1 LAPPDSTR
9 SRSDLPI
16 GYSYT
21 VPNSTILVIE
31 DDPDIRGLVVA
42 LVERAGMR
50 PREAADGRA
59 GVRAFFEERP
69 DLVVLDIGLP
79 ELDGWQV
86 LERVRDLSE
95 VPVLLLTAEGEQA
108 QKVRGLE
115 AGADDYVTK
124 PFGREELVA
133 RIHALLR
140 RRGRGGGEE
149 ETLEDGTVTLDGAGR
164 RVEVEGREVALTPTE
179 FKLLAF
185 LMRNRN
191 QVVSQVQL
199 LEEVWGNA
207 DADSQQVRLYVSYL
221 RRKLNEAGVDPIET
235 VRGFGYR
242 YRIAHPSRPGAA

>member
-1 LAPPDSTR
+1 VSIA
-9 SRSDLPI
+9 
-16 GYSYT
+16 
-21 VPNSTILVIE
+21 TILVIE

-50 PREAADGRA
+50 AREAADGRA

-69 DLVVLDIGLP
+69 DLVVLDVGLP
-79 ELDGWQV
+79 ELDGWEV
-86 LERVRDLSE
+86 LGRIRDLSE
-95 VPVLLLTAEGEQA
+95 TPVLMLSAEGEQV

-115 AGADDYVTK
+115 GGADDYVTK

-140 RRGRGGGEE
+140 RRGSGGAGDEE
-149 ETLEDGTVTLDGAGR
+149 DETLEDGTVTLDGAGR
-164 RVEVEGREVALTPTE
+164 RVEVDGKEVELTPTE
-179 FKLLAF
+179 FRLLAF

-191 QVVSQVQL
+191 QVVSQLQL

-207 DADSQQVRLYVSYL
+207 DADPHQVRLYVSYL

-242 YRIAHPSRPGAA
+242 YRIAHPSRPGTA

>member
-1 LAPPDSTR
+1 M
-9 SRSDLPI
+9 SDA
-16 GYSYT
+16 
-21 VPNSTILVIE
+21 TILVIE

-42 LVERAGMR
+42 LVERAGMKA
-50 PREAADGRA
+50 REAGDGRA
-59 GVRAFFEERP
+59 GIRAFFEQRP

-86 LERVRDLSE
+86 LGRIRDLSE
-95 VPVLLLTAEGEQA
+95 TPVLMLTAEAEQV

-115 AGADDYVTK
+115 DGADDYVTK

-133 RIHALLR
+133 RINALLR
-140 RRGRGGGEE
+140 RGARGGGSEE

-164 RVEVEGREVALTPTE
+164 RVEVDGKEVVLTPTE
-179 FKLLAF
+179 FRLLAF

-191 QVVSQVQL
+191 QVVSQMQL

-207 DADSQQVRLYVSYL
+207 DADPHQVRLYVSYL
-221 RRKLNEAGVDPIET
+221 RRKLNEAGADPIET

-242 YRIAHPSRPGAA
+242 YRIPHSSRPGTA

>member
-1 LAPPDSTR
+1 MSNA
-9 SRSDLPI
+9 
-16 GYSYT
+16 
-21 VPNSTILVIE
+21 TILVIE

-42 LVERAGMR
+42 LVKRAGMR
-50 PREAADGRA
+50 AREAADGRA
-59 GVRAFFEERP
+59 GVRAFFDERP

-86 LERVRDLSE
+86 LARIRDLSE
-95 VPVLLLTAEGEQA
+95 VPVLMLTAEGEQV

-115 AGADDYVTK
+115 GGADDYVTK

-133 RIHALLR
+133 RINALLR
-140 RRGRGGGEE
+140 RRTRAGDEGEE
-149 ETLEDGTVTLDGAGR
+149 VLEDGTVTLDGAGR
-164 RVEVEGREVALTPTE
+164 RVEVDGRELALTPTE
-179 FKLLAF
+179 FRLLAF

-191 QVVSQVQL
+191 QVVSQLQL

-207 DADSQQVRLYVSYL
+207 DADPHQVRLYVSYL

-242 YRIAHPSRPGAA
+242 YRVAHPSNSGTV

>member
-1 LAPPDSTR
+1 MS
-9 SRSDLPI
+9 S
-16 GYSYT
+16 
-21 VPNSTILVIE
+21 STILVIE

-50 PREAADGRA
+50 ASEAADGRA
-59 GVRAFFEERP
+59 GVRAFFEQRP

-86 LERVRDLSE
+86 LARIRDLSE
-95 VPVLLLTAEGEQA
+95 VPVLMLTAEGEQV

-115 AGADDYVTK
+115 DGADDYVTK

-133 RIHALLR
+133 RINALLR
-140 RRGRGGGEE
+140 RSSRSADDGEE
-149 ETLEDGTVTLDGAGR
+149 VLEDGTVTLDGAGR
-164 RVEVEGREVALTPTE
+164 RVEVDGKEVALTPTE
-179 FKLLAF
+179 FRLLAF

-191 QVVSQVQL
+191 QVVSQLQL

-207 DADSQQVRLYVSYL
+207 DADPHQVRLYVSYL
-221 RRKLNEAGVDPIET
+221 RRKLNDAGVDPIET

-242 YRIAHPSRPGAA
+242 YRLPHSSSPGTA

>member
-1 LAPPDSTR
+1 VGQP
-9 SRSDLPI
+9 
-16 GYSYT
+16 
-21 VPNSTILVIE
+21 TILVI
-31 DDPDIRGLVVA
+31 DDERDIRGLVVA
-42 LVERAGMR
+42 LIERAGMR
-50 PREAADGRA
+50 AREAADGRA

-86 LERVRDLSE
+86 LERIRDLSE
-95 VPVLLLTAEGEQA
+95 VPVLMLTAEGEQV

-115 AGADDYVTK
+115 EGADDYVTK
-124 PFGREELVA
+124 PFGPEELVA

-140 RRGRGGGEE
+140 RRGGDANSEE
-149 ETLEDGTVTLDGAGR
+149 EAFDDGAVTLDGANR
-164 RVEVEGREVALTPTE
+164 RAAVDGRELALTPTE
-179 FKLLAF
+179 FRLLAF

-191 QVVSQVQL
+191 QVVSQLQL

-207 DADSQQVRLYVSYL
+207 NADPQQVRLYVSYL

-242 YRIAHPSRPGAA
+242 YRLEHPSSPGTA

>member
-1 LAPPDSTR
+1 MSNA
-9 SRSDLPI
+9 
-16 GYSYT
+16 
-21 VPNSTILVIE
+21 TILVIE

-42 LVERAGMR
+42 LVKRAGMR
-50 PREAADGRA
+50 AREAADGRA
-59 GVRAFFEERP
+59 GVRAFFEQRP

-86 LERVRDLSE
+86 LERIRDLSE
-95 VPVLLLTAEGEQA
+95 VPVLMLTAEGEQA

-115 AGADDYVTK
+115 GGADDYVTK

-133 RIHALLR
+133 RINALLR
-140 RRGRGGGEE
+140 RRTRAGGEGE
-149 ETLEDGTVTLDGAGR
+149 EVLEDGTVTLDGAGR
-164 RVEVEGREVALTPTE
+164 RVEVDGKELALTPTE
-179 FKLLAF
+179 FRLLAF

-191 QVVSQVQL
+191 QVVSQLQL

-207 DADSQQVRLYVSYL
+207 DADPHQVRLYVSYL

-242 YRIAHPSRPGAA
+242 YRIAHPSNSGTV

>member
-1 LAPPDSTR
+1 
-9 SRSDLPI
+9 
-16 GYSYT
+16 
-21 VPNSTILVIE
+21 VPAAKILVVE

-50 PREAADGRA
+50 ACEAADGRG

-69 DLVVLDIGLP
+69 DLVVLDLGLP
-79 ELDGWQV
+79 EMDGWQV
-86 LERVRDLSE
+86 LDRIRDLSD
-95 VPVLLLTAEGEQA
+95 VPVLLLTAEGEQV

-115 AGADDYVTK
+115 GGADDYVTK

-133 RIHALLR
+133 RLGALLR
-140 RRGRGGGEE
+140 RRERPGDGGEE
-149 ETLEDGTVTLDGAGR
+149 TLDDGVVSIDGAGR
-164 RVEVEGREVALTPTE
+164 RATVGGRELELTPTE
-179 FKLLAF
+179 FRLLAA

-191 QVVSQVQL
+191 QVVSQLQL

-207 DADSQQVRLYVSYL
+207 DVDPKQVRLYVSYL

-242 YRIAHPSRPGAA
+242 YRLTHSSSRGVA

>member
-1 LAPPDSTR
+1 M
-9 SRSDLPI
+9 SDA
-16 GYSYT
+16 
-21 VPNSTILVIE
+21 TILVIE

-42 LVERAGMR
+42 LLKRAGMQAT
-50 PREAADGRA
+50 EAADGRA
-59 GVRAFFEERP
+59 GVRAFFEQRP

-86 LERVRDLSE
+86 LGRIRDLSE
-95 VPVLLLTAEGEQA
+95 TPVLMLTAEGEQV

-115 AGADDYVTK
+115 GGADDYVTK

-140 RRGRGGGEE
+140 RRGRAGGEE
-149 ETLEDGTVTLDGAGR
+149 GEEGLDDGTVTLDGARR
-164 RVEVEGREVALTPTE
+164 RVEVNGQELALTPTE
-179 FKLLAF
+179 FRLLAF

-191 QVVSQVQL
+191 QVVSQQQL

-207 DADSQQVRLYVSYL
+207 DADPHQVRLYVSYL

-242 YRIAHPSRPGAA
+242 YRIAHPSSSGTD

>member
-1 LAPPDSTR
+1 LTF
-9 SRSDLPI
+9 SRSDHAI
-16 GYSYT
+16 GYSYP
-21 VPNSTILVIE
+21 VSDATILVIE

-42 LVERAGMR
+42 LIERAGMR
-50 PREAADGRA
+50 AREAAEGRA

-69 DLVVLDIGLP
+69 DLVVLDVGLP

-86 LERVRDLSE
+86 LARIRDLSE
-95 VPVLLLTAEGEQA
+95 TPVLMLTAEGEQV

-115 AGADDYVTK
+115 GGADDYVTK

-140 RRGRGGGEE
+140 RGGRGDVGEE
-149 ETLEDGTVTLDGAGR
+149 GTLEDGTVTLDGAGR
-164 RVEVEGREVALTPTE
+164 RVEVDGREVALTPTE
-179 FKLLAF
+179 FRLLAF

-191 QVVSQVQL
+191 QVVSQLQL

-207 DADSQQVRLYVSYL
+207 DADPQQVRLYVSYL
-221 RRKLNEAGVDPIET
+221 RRKLNEAGADPIET

-242 YRIAHPSRPGAA
+242 YRVVHPSKTDTA